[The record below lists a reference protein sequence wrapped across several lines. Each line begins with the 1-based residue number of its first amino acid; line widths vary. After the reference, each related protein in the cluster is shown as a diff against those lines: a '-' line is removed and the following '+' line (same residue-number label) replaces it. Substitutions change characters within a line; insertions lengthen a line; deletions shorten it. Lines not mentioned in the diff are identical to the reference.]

1 MQWTTAGGLV
11 RTDRVDAL
19 NVERILRRHPRI
31 AALKKRRTRIVAL
44 GPKPS
49 HRGEPDGR
57 QVVVA
62 LHDYDAGRS
71 MVALVDVKAK
81 KVVALQDAPAHFQLS
96 VDEQREAEALAAK
109 DPRVRQFVGRRRLN
123 PLTRL
128 FFPRAGHESRSHRC
142 AIVFIRPSLTE
153 RRYAIVDFSLRR
165 VVDVVT
171 RHALTGR

>member
-1 MQWTTAGGLV
+1 MQA
-11 RTDRVDAL
+11 DRIDASK
-19 NVERILRRHPRI
+19 VEGILRRHPKV

-57 QVVVA
+57 EVVA
-62 LHDYDAGRS
+62 VLHDYDAGRS

-96 VDEQREAEALAAK
+96 EDERREAEGLAAK
-109 DPRVRQFVGRRRLN
+109 DARVRQFVGRRNLN

-128 FFPRAGHESRSHRC
+128 FFPKAGHASSAHRC
-142 AIVFIRPSLTE
+142 AIVFIRPSLDE
-153 RRYAIVDFSLRR
+153 RHYAIVDLSLRR
-165 VVDVVT
+165 VVDVLT
-171 RHALTGR
+171 RRDLTGR